1 MPNSIWKNT
10 RTVIVLVGLIAIVV
24 GLAGAVA
31 RTRSRGDLASVITSP
46 LSQWAPPP
54 TATTGPEVADAFAAV
69 ASRITPA
76 VVRIE
81 TERLPTERRGRLI
94 PKPLQDLI
102 PGDSSAAAPEMSGGS
117 GFLVSANGYILTNN
131 HVIEGADF
139 ITVTLYDKRSLPA
152 EVIGLDAT
160 TDVALIKIDA
170 SNLPHVP
177 LGDSDKSRVG
187 EWVLAIGNPGFDA
200 SSTLDFTVTGGI
212 ISAKGRPLQ
221 VLTATTENGAGNF
234 AIEDFL
240 QTDAAINPGNSG
252 GPLVNIRGEV
262 IGINTAIASSN
273 GFNQGYAFAVP
284 SNLARRVMS
293 DLIKH
298 GRVRRPLLGISID
311 DITQEDAEVYGLR
324 EIAGVLIEHFA
335 EHSPAERSGIHRGD
349 VIVAVDGVKV
359 ERVGQLQR
367 LVAQHQPG
375 DYVELS
381 VIRYGK
387 PHAFRVKLVEADIP
401 ENHPVDR
408 NVSRPSGA
416 GRLGIQVGELT
427 PEVAREQG
435 FEESGGAII
444 TAVADY
450 GAAQRK
456 SVAAGSKILEIN
468 REPIDNAREAQSKLR
483 ALRSKQVVSL
493 TLQLPDGRVY
503 IANVRVP

>member
-1 MPNSIWKNT
+1 MLDNIWKNT
-10 RTVIVLVGLIAIVV
+10 RVVVVFLGLIAIIAA
-24 GLAGAVA
+24 LAGGVA
-31 RTRSRGDLASVITSP
+31 RTRAAARADDP
-46 LSQWAPPP
+46 LTLPQWSPPP
-54 TATTGPEVADAFAAV
+54 TSITGPEVADAFAAV

-81 TERLPTERRGRLI
+81 TERMPEERRGRLI
-94 PKPLQDLI
+94 PRPLQNLI
-102 PGDSSAAAPEMSGGS
+102 PGDSAGGAPEMSGGT

-131 HVIEGADF
+131 HVVEGADF

-152 EVIGLDAT
+152 RVIGLDPT
-160 TDVALIKIDA
+160 TDVALVKIEGD
-170 SNLPHVP
+170 NLPHVP
-177 LGDSDKSRVG
+177 LGDSDKTRVG

-200 SSTLDFTVTGGI
+200 TSTLDFTVTGGI
-212 ISAKGRPLQ
+212 ISAKGRPLR
-221 VLTATTENGAGNF
+221 VLSAATENGAGNF

-293 DLIKH
+293 DLIKY
-298 GRVRRPLLGISID
+298 GRVRRPLLGISIQE
-311 DITQEDAEVYGLR
+311 ISQEDAEVYGLTD
-324 EIAGVLIEHFA
+324 IAGVLIENFA
-335 EHSPAERSGIHRGD
+335 DESPAQRSGIHRGD
-349 VIVAVDGVKV
+349 VIVGVDGVKV

-367 LVAQHQPG
+367 LIAQHRPG
-375 DYVELS
+375 EFVELS

-387 PHAFRVKLVEADIP
+387 PHAFRVKLIEAEIP
-401 ENHPVDR
+401 R
-408 NVSRPSGA
+408 NILAERTTPRSNGA
-416 GRLGIQVGELT
+416 GRLGIQVGDLTDEIAHEL
-427 PEVAREQG
+427 G
-435 FEESGGAII
+435 FTDAGGAVI

-456 SVAAGSKILEIN
+456 NVGVGSKILEIN
-468 REPIDNAREAQSKLR
+468 RERIETAREAQGMLR
-483 ALRSKQVVSL
+483 ALKSNQIVSL
-493 TLQLPDGRVY
+493 TLQSPDGRIY

>member
-1 MPNSIWKNT
+1 MSGTIWQNT
-10 RTVIVLVGLIAIVV
+10 RAVVVLAGLIAVV
-24 GLAGAVA
+24 AGLAGGVA
-31 RTRSRGDLASVITSP
+31 RTRSVLKDKAIAEILP
-46 LSQWAPPP
+46 QWAPPP
-54 TATTGPEVADAFAAV
+54 TSTTGPEVADAFAAV

-81 TERLPTERRGRLI
+81 TERLPTERRSRMM
-94 PKPLQDLI
+94 PRPLQNLI
-102 PGDSSAAAPEMSGGS
+102 PGDTSLAPELSGGT
-117 GFLVSANGYILTNN
+117 GFLVSTDGYILTNN

-139 ITVTLYDKRSLPA
+139 ITVTLYDKRTLPA
-152 EVIGLDAT
+152 EVIGFDAT
-160 TDVALIKIDA
+160 TDVALIKIAADK
-170 SNLPHVP
+170 LPRVP
-177 LGDSDKSRVG
+177 LGDSDKARVG
-187 EWVLAIGNPGFDA
+187 EWVLAIGNPGFDEA
-200 SSTLDFTVTGGI
+200 STLDFTVTGGI
-212 ISAKGRPLQ
+212 ISAKGRPLN
-221 VLTATTENGAGNF
+221 VLNAATENGAGNF

-298 GRVRRPLLGISID
+298 GRVRRPLLGISIE

-324 EIAGVLIEHFA
+324 EIGGVLIEHFA
-335 EHSPAERSGIHRGD
+335 QESPAERSGIQRGD

-367 LVAQHQPG
+367 LIAQHQPG
-375 DYVELS
+375 DYVELR

-387 PHAFRVKLVEADIP
+387 PHAFRVKLIEAEIP
-401 ENHPVDR
+401 QNRVAERAVP
-408 NVSRPSGA
+408 RPNGA

-427 PEVAREQG
+427 SEIADELGYQDA
-435 FEESGGAII
+435 GGAVI

-450 GAAQRK
+450 GAAHRK
-456 SVAAGSKILEIN
+456 QVRTGSRILEIN
-468 REPIDNAREAQSKLR
+468 RESIETAREAQNQLR
-483 ALRSKQVVSL
+483 TLRSKQVVSL
-493 TLQLPDGRVY
+493 TLQLPDGQVY
-503 IANVRVP
+503 IANIRVP

>member
-1 MPNSIWKNT
+1 MLSSIWKNT
-10 RTVIVLVGLIAIVV
+10 KAVLVLVGLVAVV
-24 GLAGAVA
+24 AGLAGAVA
-31 RTRSRGDLASVITSP
+31 RTRSRTEIGRAIAAP
-46 LSQWAPPP
+46 ISQWAPPP
-54 TATTGPEVADAFAAV
+54 TSQTGPEVADAFAAV

-94 PKPLQDLI
+94 PRPLQDLI
-102 PGDSSAAAPEMSGGS
+102 PSDSAQSAPELSGGS

-139 ITVTLYDKRSLPA
+139 ITVTLYDKRTFTA
-152 EVIGLDAT
+152 QVIGLDAT
-160 TDVALIKIDA
+160 TDVALIKIEA
-170 SNLPHVP
+170 ENLAHVP
-177 LGDSDKSRVG
+177 LGDSDKARVG
-187 EWVLAIGNPGFDA
+187 EWVLAIGNPGFDDT
-200 SSTLDFTVTGGI
+200 STLDFTVTGGI

-221 VLTATTENGAGNF
+221 VLSAATENGAGNF

-273 GFNQGYAFAVP
+273 GYNQGYAFAVP
-284 SNLARRVMS
+284 SNLARRVMA

-298 GRVRRPLLGISID
+298 GRVRRPLLGISIQ

-324 EIAGVLIEHFA
+324 EIAGVLIENFA
-335 EHSPAERSGIHRGD
+335 DHSPAQRSGIHRGD

-367 LVAQHQPG
+367 LVAQHEPG
-375 DYVELS
+375 DHIELR
-381 VIRYGK
+381 VIRYGQ
-387 PHAFRVKLVEADIP
+387 PHTFRVRLIEAEIP
-401 ENHPVDR
+401 ENEPVER
-408 NVSRPSGA
+408 NPVRPSGA
-416 GRLGIQVGELT
+416 GRLGIQVNELT
-427 PEVAREQG
+427 PEIARELG
-435 FEESGGAII
+435 FEEPGGAVI
-444 TAVADY
+444 TAVADF

-456 SVAAGSKILEIN
+456 AVRENSKILEIN
-468 REPIDNAREAQSKLR
+468 REPIETAREAQSQLR
-483 ALRSKQVVSL
+483 SLRSKQVVSL
-493 TLQLPDGRVY
+493 TLMTPDGTIY

>member
-1 MPNSIWKNT
+1 MTSSIWNNT
-10 RTVIVLVGLIAIVV
+10 KAVVVFAGLIAVV
-24 GLAGAVA
+24 AALAGGVA
-31 RTRSRGDLASVITSP
+31 RTRSVLKDRVLADVLP
-46 LSQWAPPP
+46 QWAPPP
-54 TATTGPEVADAFAAV
+54 TSTTGPEVADAFAAV

-81 TERLPTERRGRLI
+81 TERLPAERRSGII
-94 PKPLQDLI
+94 PRPLRNLM
-102 PGDSSAAAPEMSGGS
+102 PGDTSSPAPEMSGGT

-139 ITVTLYDKRSLPA
+139 ITVTLYDKRTLA
-152 EVIGLDAT
+152 GEVIGFDAS

-170 SNLPHVP
+170 DKLPYVP
-177 LGDSDKSRVG
+177 LGDSDKARVG
-187 EWVLAIGNPGFDA
+187 EWVLAIGNPGFDEA
-200 SSTLDFTVTGGI
+200 STLDFTVTGGI

-221 VLTATTENGAGNF
+221 VLNAATENGAGNF

-298 GRVRRPLLGISID
+298 GRVRRPLLGISIE

-324 EIAGVLIEHFA
+324 EIGGVLIEHFA
-335 EHSPAERSGIHRGD
+335 EESPAQRSGIQRGD
-349 VIVAVDGVKV
+349 VIVTVDGVKV

-375 DYVELS
+375 DHVELS
-381 VIRYGK
+381 VMRYGK
-387 PHAFRVKLVEADIP
+387 AHTFRVRLIEAEIP
-401 ENHPVDR
+401 QNRVAERRTP
-408 NVSRPSGA
+408 RPNGA
-416 GRLGIQVGELT
+416 GRLGIQVAELT
-427 PEVAREQG
+427 AEIANELG
-435 FEESGGAII
+435 YDDAGGAVI

-450 GAAQRK
+450 GAAHRK
-456 SVAAGSKILEIN
+456 QVRAGSKILEIN
-468 REPIDNAREAQSKLR
+468 RESIETAREAQNQLR
-483 ALRSKQVVSL
+483 ALRSRQVVSL
-493 TLQLPDGRVY
+493 TLQLPDGQVY

>member
-1 MPNSIWKNT
+1 MLGSIWKNT
-10 RTVIVLVGLIAIVV
+10 KAVMVLVGLVAVV
-24 GLAGAVA
+24 AGLAGAVA
-31 RTRSRGDLASVITSP
+31 RTRSRTDGGAIAAP
-46 LSQWAPPP
+46 ISQWAPPP
-54 TATTGPEVADAFAAV
+54 TSITGPEVADAFAAV

-94 PKPLQDLI
+94 PRPLQDLI
-102 PGDSSAAAPEMSGGS
+102 PGDTAAPAPEMSGGS
-117 GFLVSANGYILTNN
+117 GFLVSGNGYILTNN

-152 EVIGLDAT
+152 QVIGLDAT

-170 SNLPHVP
+170 TNLPHVP
-177 LGDSDKSRVG
+177 LGDSDKARVG
-187 EWVLAIGNPGFDA
+187 EWVLAIGNPGFDEA
-200 SSTLDFTVTGGI
+200 STLDFTVTGGI

-221 VLTATTENGAGNF
+221 VLSATTENGAGNF

-273 GFNQGYAFAVP
+273 GYNQGYAFAVP

-293 DLIKH
+293 DLTKH
-298 GRVRRPLLGISID
+298 GRVRRPLLGISIED
-311 DITQEDAEVYGLR
+311 VSQEDAEVYGLR

-335 EHSPAERSGIHRGD
+335 DHSPAQRSGIHRGD

-367 LVAQHQPG
+367 LVAQHEPG
-375 DYVELS
+375 EYVELR
-381 VIRYGK
+381 VIRYGQ
-387 PHAFRVKLVEADIP
+387 PHSFRVKLVEADLP
-401 ENHPVDR
+401 ANEPVER
-408 NVSRPSGA
+408 NVARPNGA

-427 PEVAREQG
+427 PEIAREVG
-435 FEESGGAII
+435 FEDAGGAVI
-444 TAVADY
+444 TAVAEY
-450 GAAQRK
+450 GAAHRK
-456 SVAAGSKILEIN
+456 NVREGSRILEIN
-468 REPIDNAREAQSKLR
+468 REPVETAREAQTLLR

-493 TLQLPDGRVY
+493 TLQLPDGGVY